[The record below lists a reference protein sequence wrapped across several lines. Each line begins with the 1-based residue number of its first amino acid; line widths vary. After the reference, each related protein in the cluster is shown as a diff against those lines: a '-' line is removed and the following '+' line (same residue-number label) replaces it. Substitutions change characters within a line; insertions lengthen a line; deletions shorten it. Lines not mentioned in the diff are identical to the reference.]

1 MVLKSDWPTANV
13 ARARP
18 RLAVMSSI
26 ARYARV
32 KAAECERY
40 AATARDPETRQQY
53 IQLARDWWEV
63 ARQGD
68 RLRAKRSRSNIIIG
82 EELRA
87 YYHACTTEE
96 PPPRLLVL
104 LKKLDEETEPSAEQV
119 G

>member
-1 MVLKSDWPTANV
+1 
-13 ARARP
+13 
-18 RLAVMSSI
+18 MSSI

-40 AATARDPETRQQY
+40 AATARDPESRQQY
-53 IQLARDWWEV
+53 IQLARDWWEM

-68 RLRAKRSRSNIIIG
+68 RLRAKRLRTNTIIDQ
-82 EELRA
+82 ELRA
-87 YYHACTTEE
+87 YYQACRTEE

>member
-1 MVLKSDWPTANV
+1 MVLKSDWPTSNV
-13 ARARP
+13 AHARP

-82 EELRA
+82 EELR
-87 YYHACTTEE
+87 E
-96 PPPRLLVL
+96 PIITLVRPKNPRHDCSCFLR
-104 LKKLDEETEPSAEQV
+104 S
-119 G
+119 

>member
-1 MVLKSDWPTANV
+1 
-13 ARARP
+13 
-18 RLAVMSSI
+18 MSSI

-53 IQLARDWWEV
+53 IQLARDWWEM

-68 RLRAKRSRSNIIIG
+68 RLRAERLRANRIIDQ
-82 EELRA
+82 ELRA
-87 YYHACTTEE
+87 YYQACTTEE